1 MAGVERIDLRST
13 DGETCSGVER
23 RRLGDALAADHVA
36 INQYKVQSGE
46 RIAGLHAHADQ
57 EEVIVVLEGA
67 VTVETL
73 DVRVA
78 VDEGEAVRVLPGE
91 FQSCHNAGG
100 DEAIV
105 LALGAPPDSEDV
117 RVPVSCP
124 ACDADEH
131 RLTFPDGEEVLVC
144 PDCGAE
150 TEPNCE
156 AWGGAEMRVVLDGS
170 GSPVERCRDCGATRP
185 AR

>member
-1 MAGVERIDLRST
+1 MERIDLRST
-13 DGETCSGVER
+13 DGETRGGVER

-36 INQYKVQSGE
+36 INHYRVAPGE

-57 EEVIVVLEGA
+57 EEVFVVREGA
-67 VTVETL
+67 VTFETL
-73 DVRVA
+73 DGRVHVA
-78 VDEGEAVRVLPGE
+78 DEEAVRVPPGE

-100 DEAIV
+100 DEAVV
-105 LALGAPPDSEDV
+105 LALGAPPDSEEV
-117 RVPVSCP
+117 RVPVGCP
-124 ACDADEH
+124 ACDAAEH
-131 RLTFPDGEEVLVC
+131 RLLVREGEELLVC

-156 AWGGAEMRVVLDGS
+156 ACGGAEIRVVLDGS
-170 GSPVERCRDCGATRP
+170 SSPVDRCLDCGATRP

>member
-1 MAGVERIDLRST
+1 MERIGLEST
-13 DGETCSGVER
+13 DGETRGGVEG

-36 INQYKVQSGE
+36 INHYRVAPGE

-57 EEVIVVLEGA
+57 EEVFVVLDGA

-73 DVRVA
+73 DGRVHVA
-78 VDEGEAVRVLPGE
+78 DEEAVRVPPGE
-91 FQSCHNAGG
+91 FQSCHNAAD
-100 DEAIV
+100 DEAVV

-117 RVPVSCP
+117 RVPVGCS
-124 ACDADEH
+124 ACDADEQ
-131 RLTFPDGEEVLVC
+131 RLAFPDGEELLVC

-156 AWGGAEMRVVLDGS
+156 ACGGAEMRVVLNGS

>member
-1 MAGVERIDLRST
+1 MERIDLEST
-13 DGETCSGVER
+13 DGETRGGVER
-23 RRLGDALAADHVA
+23 RRLGDALAADNVA
-36 INQYKVQSGE
+36 INHYRVPSGE

-57 EEVIVVLEGA
+57 EEVFVVQEGA
-67 VTVETL
+67 VTFETL
-73 DVRVA
+73 DGRVHIA
-78 VDEGEAVRVLPGE
+78 DEEAVRVPPGE
-91 FQSCHNAGG
+91 FQSCHNAA
-100 DEAIV
+100 DNEAVV

-117 RVPVSCP
+117 RVPVGCP

-131 RLTFPDGEEVLVC
+131 RLTFPDGEEVLEC

-150 TEPNCE
+150 TEPTCE
-156 AWGGAEMRVVLDGS
+156 ACGGAEIRVVLDGS